1 MEDMMKQNTKNHR
14 KLTDKIEG
22 SYAIYTFNKAIGKD
36 PFFLEVVEYAKK
48 ISDSNSTILITGE
61 SGTGKEIFAQS
72 IHNYGNRKNEH
83 FIAINCAAI
92 PNNLI
97 ESELFGYEGGAF
109 TGAKPAGS
117 SGKFELADRGTILL
131 DEIGEMP
138 FELQSRLLRV
148 IEEGV
153 VRRVGGSSEK
163 VVDVRIIA
171 ASNRDLYEQMKEG
184 NFRKDLYY
192 RLNVLPLK
200 LPALRDRPEDIA
212 LLFDYFM
219 KRKAKKLNK
228 KEVSIDDD
236 YIQKLMGYDWP
247 GNIRELEN
255 IVELIIN
262 TEKLPKFIQNQV
274 AEKVV
279 KPNLEGTYTLKEME
293 QRHIQN
299 VLLKHH
305 GNITIASKELGI
317 SRTTLYRKLELYGID
332 VLK

>member
-1 MEDMMKQNTKNHR
+1 MNKNIKKPR
-14 KLTDKIEG
+14 KLTSKREG
-22 SYAIYTFNKAIGKD
+22 SYAIYTFDKAIGKD
-36 PFFLEVVEYAKK
+36 PSFIEVIEYAKK
-48 ISDSNSTILITGE
+48 ISNSDSTILISGE

-72 IHNYGNRKNEH
+72 IHNHGDRREEH

-109 TGAKPAGS
+109 TGAKPEGS
-117 SGKFELADRGTILL
+117 PGKFELADKGTIFL

-163 VVDVRIIA
+163 SVDVRIIA
-171 ASNRDLYEQMKEG
+171 ASNKDLYEEMKAS

-200 LPALRDRPEDIA
+200 LPALRERPEDIMV
-212 LLFDYFM
+212 LFNYFM

-228 KEVSIDDD
+228 KEVVVDES
-236 YIQKLMGYDWP
+236 YIKKLEQYDWP

-262 TEKLPKFIQNQV
+262 TETVPSFIRNQIFE
-274 AEKVV
+274 EKVEE
-279 KPNLEGTYTLKEME
+279 KIYKNYTLKEME
-293 QRHIQN
+293 EKHIKY
-299 VLLKHH
+299 VLTKHL
-305 GNITIASKELGI
+305 GNISSSAKELGI
-317 SRTTLYRKLELYGID
+317 SRNTLYRKIEAYNIT
-332 VLK
+332 VPN